1 MFHKILIA
9 NRGEIACR
17 VIKSAKEM
25 GIQTVAIYSTAD
37 ADSLHVT
44 MADEAYCVGTEKA
57 ADSYLQIANIIKI
70 AKDCNAAA
78 IHPGYG
84 FLSESPAFAERC
96 AAENIVF
103 IGPSISAMQAMASK
117 QLAKQ
122 LLEKTNVP
130 LTPGYHGK
138 EQTEHK
144 LLAEANKIGFP
155 ILLKATDGGGGK
167 GMRVVNDASE
177 FSTALASAKRE
188 SMASFGSDTMLIEKL
203 IAAPRHVEV
212 QILADSHGKVLH
224 LFERDCSIQRRH
236 QKIIEEAPAS
246 AIDKT
251 FREKITSAAVEVAKA
266 IDYQGAGT
274 VEFLSDGENFYF
286 MEMNTRLQVEHPV
299 TEMIT
304 GLDLVAWQI
313 RIAANQHLN
322 LEQDD
327 ININGH
333 AIECR
338 IYAED
343 PENNFMPSIGKI
355 SFLQQK
361 TDAHS
366 RIDTGIRAESEVSR
380 YYDPMLAKIIAWG
393 QDREQA
399 RARLADTL
407 DNYHLLGVKNN
418 VNFLKSIIK
427 NQAFINNKI
436 STNFLNEEK
445 VTFPKLDLIQGGL
458 LAACLDYLDSQ
469 SASDP
474 LLHDV
479 FAYQMH
485 LDSHWQRK
493 YLVNGQNVKVKI
505 TPVSKSDVQLAIID
519 PQPDAQECSNY
530 PVELKVSLKIDH
542 CTQQLIL
549 NDTTS
554 IHKFLFTKTQ
564 DKFLIFTKQG
574 VLEIQPDK
582 SQGQTN
588 DHSHTDNQLTAP
600 MPGTI
605 VAILKKANDQIKF
618 GEPLIV
624 MEAMKMEHT
633 ITAPRNGTISSIF
646 YDIGSQVQEG
656 ATLVAMDE
664 K

>member
-25 GIQTVAIYSTAD
+25 GIQTVAIYSTVD
-37 ADSLHVT
+37 ANSLHVA

-57 ADSYLQIANIIKI
+57 ADSYLQIENIIKV
-70 AKDCNAAA
+70 AKETQAQA

-84 FLSESPAFAERC
+84 FLSESPAFAKRC
-96 AAENIVF
+96 SEENIVF

-122 LLEKTNVP
+122 LLEKTKVP

-138 EQTEHK
+138 DQAEAK
-144 LLAEANKIGFP
+144 LLSEAEKIGFP
-155 ILLKATDGGGGK
+155 ILLKAADGGGGK
-167 GMRVVNDASE
+167 GMRIVNNADE
-177 FSTALASAKRE
+177 FSSSLASAKRE

-203 IAAPRHVEV
+203 ITAPRHIEV
-212 QILADSHGKVLH
+212 QILADNHGKVLH

-246 AIDKT
+246 AIDEK

-266 IDYQGAGT
+266 IEYQGAGT
-274 VEFLSDGENFYF
+274 VEFLSDGKDFYF

-313 RIAANQHLN
+313 RIAADQHLSV
-322 LEQDD
+322 EQSD
-327 ININGH
+327 IKINGH

-355 SFLQQK
+355 RFLQQQISLH
-361 TDAHS
+361 T
-366 RIDTGIRAESEVSR
+366 RIDTGINSESEVSR
-380 YYDPMLAKIIAWG
+380 YYDPMLAKVIAWG

-399 RARLADTL
+399 RARLASTL
-407 DNYHLLGVKNN
+407 ENYHLVGVKNN
-418 VNFLKSIIK
+418 VNFLQSIIQH
-427 NQAFINNKI
+427 QAFINNKI
-436 STNFLNEEK
+436 STNFLNEEH
-445 VTFPKLDLIQGGL
+445 VEFPKPNIIQASF
-458 LAACLDYLDSQ
+458 LAACLDYIECQAAFTPIIND
-469 SASDP
+469 A
-474 LLHDV
+474 
-479 FAYQMH
+479 FAFQMH
-485 LDSHWQRK
+485 LDSHWLRK
-493 YLVNGQNVKVKI
+493 YLINEQRVQVKL
-505 TPVSKSDVQLAIID
+505 TPISRGSVTLEIIET
-519 PQPDAQECSNY
+519 QEDNLEVSNY
-530 PVELKVSLKIDH
+530 PTTVTVNTRIDQAA
-542 CTQQLIL
+542 QQLIFNDQMSVQKFQFIRL
-549 NDTTS
+549 ND
-554 IHKFLFTKTQ
+554 KA
-564 DKFLIFTKQG
+564 LIFTKQG
-574 VLEIQPDK
+574 NLEIQQDF
-582 SQGQTN
+582 SQGAI
-588 DHSHTDNQLTAP
+588 DNNTHADSQLTAP

-605 VAILKKANDQIKF
+605 VAILKKANDQIES

-633 ITAPRNGTISSIF
+633 ITAPRSGTISSIF

-656 ATLVAMDE
+656 ATLVAME
-664 K
+664 EA